1 MASSGESPAD
11 VAPSGADRTAATR
24 RPGVAALQL
33 VVLRLQTS
41 RSTFRRYRRLAPERL
56 ARSGHAMARRW
67 ASVVQVR
74 VSGLE
79 PWFFAYPQAVGR
91 QTAPALL
98 PAACCAGAEG
108 KGLEG
113 GNPRT
118 KLEVQVRA
126 CHTVPHTREEGASI
140 SCAPGHDHTGLFR
153 RTLLSEASS
162 HGEKHLPVDDCRA
175 APRHGASV
183 STPSARAPL
192 AAAGAVTLMP
202 RCEASSSI
210 SCSMSMSAAESML
223 SSARSWTSRSEAN
236 SGRSDDHHA
245 APWVPSPAPPSSP
258 DPLGARA
265 AAAPAPARSGICRL
279 GTCRAHGATGAGNPR
294 GIRGSI
300 LLSQPSPRCR
310 QSIRDI
316 VAGSWCPLAH
326 ARVRRW
332 FPERRAQVLAALG

>member
-74 VSGLE
+74 VPALE

-91 QTAPALL
+91 QTEPALL
-98 PAACCAGAEG
+98 PAALAAQAPMGEG
-108 KGLEG
+108 LRRGKSADDL
-113 GNPRT
+113 RRAAQ
-118 KLEVQVRA
+118 VQVRA

-140 SCAPGHDHTGLFR
+140 SCALGHDHTGLFR

-162 HGEKHLPVDDCRA
+162 HGERHLPVDDCRA

-202 RCEASSSI
+202 RCEASYSI

-223 SSARSWTSRSEAN
+223 SSARSWTSRSEAA
-236 SGRSDDHHA
+236 SLGELRS
-245 APWVPSPAPPSSP
+245 
-258 DPLGARA
+258 
-265 AAAPAPARSGICRL
+265 
-279 GTCRAHGATGAGNPR
+279 
-294 GIRGSI
+294 
-300 LLSQPSPRCR
+300 
-310 QSIRDI
+310 
-316 VAGSWCPLAH
+316 
-326 ARVRRW
+326 
-332 FPERRAQVLAALG
+332 ER